1 MGNIRRG
8 DSWRPAGD
16 PSFFHERKYPP
27 GESGRERC
35 RFLLPIPEAPAQT
48 WQPRLKSIQEKFCM
62 PDPKR
67 KMPRMHRVIAFSLVL
82 AGLIAQF
89 TAVEPT
95 LAGGMTFL
103 TADKAASGSTTSL
116 SFWQGIDL
124 QSNPA
129 KKPTET
135 PIPPP
140 TNTPVPPPTNTPV
153 PPPTNTPIPPPT
165 NTPIPPPTNTPI
177 PPPTTTRTPI
187 ATATRIIISTST
199 SLPPLTTPGTMRSL
213 TPSLVSA
220 TQTATEGMELTVT
233 ASMPL
238 PENTAFDTPP
248 EPSPTSTQPVSI
260 PVTGNSTS
268 DGAQDSQSG
277 LSLTSYLGILIL
289 GVVGIGGLFFGDHR
303 FLASRQSEEDL
314 TDGE

>member
-1 MGNIRRG
+1 
-8 DSWRPAGD
+8 
-16 PSFFHERKYPP
+16 
-27 GESGRERC
+27 
-35 RFLLPIPEAPAQT
+35 
-48 WQPRLKSIQEKFCM
+48 M

-89 TAVEPT
+89 MAVEPT
-95 LAGGMTFL
+95 LAGRMTFL
-103 TADKAASGSTTSL
+103 TADKAANGSTTSL

-135 PIPPP
+135 PI
-140 TNTPVPPPTNTPV
+140 PPPTNTPV

-199 SLPPLTTPGTMRSL
+199 SLPPLTTPGTLRSL

-238 PENTAFDTPP
+238 PENTAFDTPS
-248 EPSPTSTQPVSI
+248 ESNPTPTQPESI
-260 PVTGNSTS
+260 PLTGNSTS
-268 DGAQDSQSG
+268 DGAQNSRAG

-289 GVVGIGGLFFGDHR
+289 GVIGIGGLFFGDHR
-303 FLASRQSEEDL
+303 FLASRQSE
-314 TDGE
+314 